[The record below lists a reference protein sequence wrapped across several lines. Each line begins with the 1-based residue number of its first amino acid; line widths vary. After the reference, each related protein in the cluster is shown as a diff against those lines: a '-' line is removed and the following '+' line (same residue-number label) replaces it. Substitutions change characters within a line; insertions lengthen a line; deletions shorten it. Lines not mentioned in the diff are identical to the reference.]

1 MAAAPADDTPAPR
14 ADAPVPSPA
23 AAERDAEDIVLM
35 AAVARDDAE
44 AFRALVE
51 HHQQPLLNFFTRMG
65 ASNVSEDLAQ
75 ETFVRLWKYRLRYKP
90 SAKFTT
96 FLYTLARHAWQD
108 HCRRQAR
115 FALFQERYAADTPT
129 STEGDVPGLRKDMDV
144 QAALD
149 SLPPKHREVLVLA
162 IYQGLR
168 YDQIAQVLGIPVGTV
183 KSRVFNALS
192 TLQRMFRDEKANG

>member
-1 MAAAPADDTPAPR
+1 MAAAPTDAPLPSSSTDTP
-14 ADAPVPSPA
+14 DDLS
-23 AAERDAEDIVLM
+23 AERDAQDIALM
-35 AAVARDDAE
+35 AALAKDDAE

-51 HHQQPLLNFFTRMG
+51 RHQQPLLNFFTRMG

-75 ETFVRLWKYRLRYKP
+75 ETFVRLWKYRLRYRP

-108 HCRRQAR
+108 HCRRQTR
-115 FALFQERYAADTPT
+115 FALFQERYAADAPT

-149 SLPPKHREVLVLA
+149 SLSDKHREVLILSV
-162 IYQGLR
+162 YQGLR
-168 YDQIAQVLGIPVGTV
+168 YDQISLVLGIPVGTV

-192 TLQRMFRDEKANG
+192 TLQRMFRDEEANQ